1 MCAVTEPK
9 DWKDRRGISRLVV
22 SLEGDGMTRKGVGK
36 VSTWVVYQTPCL
48 LMEWALEGFDLGLW
62 SILKRTCVCK
72 LRPVCLKFC

>member
-9 DWKDRRGISRLVV
+9 DWKDRREISQLVE

-36 VSTWVVYQTPCL
+36 VSTWVVHQTLRL
-48 LMEWALEGFDLGLW
+48 LTEWVLEGFDLDLW
-62 SILKRTCVCK
+62 PILKRTDVCK